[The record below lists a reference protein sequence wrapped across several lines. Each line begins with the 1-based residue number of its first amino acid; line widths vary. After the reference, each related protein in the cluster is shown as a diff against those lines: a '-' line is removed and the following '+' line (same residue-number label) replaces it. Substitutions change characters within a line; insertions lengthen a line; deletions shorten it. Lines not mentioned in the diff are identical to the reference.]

1 MSIVLDRSEF
11 FTLATLLRADQI
23 FGLDAAKIVPD
34 SPQAAQAL
42 YDQGR
47 ESLRARE
54 LIRTNE
60 RNEVE
65 LEQGL
70 RNLMETVVSP
80 ENALLAVRVTPGLG
94 RQLFLYYERGHR
106 FVEQTLP
113 DETTHQLGTLDSH
126 EALIE
131 RLLQIFPLTEAT
143 TPDDGFTIGTREL
156 LEAYQLAGAGQRA
169 QALAL
174 LERAQSSNE
183 ALAQQLGRAFTE
195 AEFTG
200 NISLIK
206 IVPGQT
212 TNSHDIALAQNVD
225 GAWGITA
232 TRDDNVMRVER
243 INADV
248 LRSTLRQGLLAMDQP
263 VG

>member
-23 FGLDAAKIVPD
+23 FGLDASKIVPE
-34 SPQAAQAL
+34 SAEAAQAL

-47 ESLRARE
+47 ESLRARD
-54 LIRTNE
+54 LIRVNAH
-60 RNEVE
+60 NEVE

-70 RNLMETVVSP
+70 RDLMETVVSP

-113 DETTHQLGTLDSH
+113 DEASHQLGMLDSH
-126 EALIE
+126 EALVE
-131 RLLQIFPLTEAT
+131 RLLQIFPLTEAAA
-143 TPDDGFTIGTREL
+143 PEAGFTIATPEL

-174 LERAQSSNE
+174 LEQARSSNA
-183 ALAQQLGRAFTE
+183 ALAEQLGRAFTE

-206 IVPGQT
+206 IVPGRT
-212 TNSHDIALAQNVD
+212 ANSHDIALAQNAE

-232 TRDDNVMRVER
+232 TRDDHVMRVER
-243 INADV
+243 INAEV

-263 VG
+263 LG

>member
-1 MSIVLDRSEF
+1 
-11 FTLATLLRADQI
+11 
-23 FGLDAAKIVPD
+23 
-34 SPQAAQAL
+34 
-42 YDQGR
+42 
-47 ESLRARE
+47 
-54 LIRTNE
+54 
-60 RNEVE
+60 
-65 LEQGL
+65 
-70 RNLMETVVSP
+70 VVSP